1 MKVCGIIAE
10 YNPFH
15 SGHAYQIAKARQQSG
30 CDYVIAVM
38 SGDFVQRGAPAL
50 TDKYSRAREALYE
63 GADLVLMLPV
73 YGSTASAE
81 GFARAGVSA
90 LLTTGVVDAIS
101 FGCEDPSVCSKPY
114 LRLAQE
120 LTHESTVFQTLLT
133 DLLSS
138 GMPYAAA
145 RATLRLRKI
154 LFDEII
160 AVNDNIP
167 RVTAGAYNLTYFKP
181 V

>member
-15 SGHAYQIAKARQQSG
+15 SGHAYQISQARRQSG

-50 TDKYSRAREALYE
+50 TDKYLRAREALYE

-81 GFARAGVSA
+81 GFARTGIAA
-90 LLTTGVVDAIS
+90 LLTTGVVDSIS
-101 FGCEDPSVCSKPY
+101 FGCEDLSICSDGY
-114 LRLAQE
+114 RHLAKDSPDIF
-120 LTHESTVFQTLLT
+120 LHL
-133 DLLSS
+133 
-138 GMPYAAA
+138 
-145 RATLRLRKI
+145 
-154 LFDEII
+154 
-160 AVNDNIP
+160 
-167 RVTAGAYNLTYFKP
+167 
-181 V
+181 